1 MKGLNKVQIIGNLG
15 KNPEIRITPKEKK
28 VATFSMAVNRSYK
41 DQDDKTIEE
50 TQWINAEAWGT
61 LANIVESYLQKGSQ
75 VYIEGRFKTQKYKK
89 NGKTKYFTKVVV
101 RDMLMLG
108 RSSNETVE
116 PDEDDIPF

>member
-1 MKGLNKVQIIGNLG
+1 MG

-28 VATFSMAVNRSYK
+28 MATFSMAVNRSYK
-41 DQDDKTIEE
+41 DQDGKTIEE

-75 VYIEGRFKTQKYKK
+75 VYIEGRLKTQKYEK
-89 NGKTKYFTKVVV
+89 NGETKYFTKVVV

-108 RSSNETVE
+108 RSSSETVE